1 MKVLVNKITN
11 NYGLIYRD
19 YYGTIE
25 EIQEDNNTPTLLE
38 DFLTLDSLIKDSYR
52 SAQKQLENYEL
63 IEVELIRK

>member
-1 MKVLVNKITN
+1 MKVLLNKITN

-25 EIQEDNNTPTLLE
+25 EIQEDNTPTLLE
-38 DFLTLDSLIKDSYR
+38 DFLTLDSLIKNSYR